1 MNIKMSIFFF
11 SFLFSFFCCNVSMC
25 TESCDDLL
33 LSLEKNDNAEAIRLI
48 NILDNY
54 ECRNQNGMTPLLLA
68 FHRPWLNTSDRKEII
83 ALLIEKKANVNAVV
97 ANVASVLDDMKGE
110 TPLMVASSLGM
121 EDIVKLLLSHG
132 ADINAQTDYGKSAVM
147 LAAEIGKG
155 NATIVKLLIDRGCN
169 LKIRTKTGEN
179 ILLAAIKG
187 SSGEKLETVK
197 ILIDKGVDV
206 NCKNDMG
213 ETSLQWAAFY
223 GHYVTVKLLIENGA
237 AINDADNKGKTCLMW
252 ASGGP
257 DPNANIVKLLIEN
270 KSDLDQKDKLGKTAY
285 FYALEDCN
293 TEIAQILA
301 DAGADTIPHN
311 RICKNIL
318 KKAKKEGCLPK
329 VQNNADSKS

>member
-97 ANVASVLDDMKGE
+97 ANVDSVLDDMKGE

-121 EDIVKLLLSHG
+121 EDIVKLLLDHG
-132 ADINAQTDYGKSAVM
+132 ADINAQTDYGETATM
-147 LAAEIGKG
+147 LAVEIGKG
-155 NATIVKLLIDRGCN
+155 NTTIVKLLIDRGAN
-169 LKIRTKTGEN
+169 LNLRTKKGSN
-179 ILLAAIKG
+179 ILLVAIKN

-197 ILIDKGVDV
+197 ILIDRGVDV
-206 NCKNDMG
+206 NSKNDME

-223 GHYVTVKLLIENGA
+223 GHYATVKLLIENGA
-237 AINDADNKGKTCLMW
+237 AINNADNKGKTCLMW

-257 DPNANIVKLLIEN
+257 DPNVNIVKLLIEN
-270 KSDLDQKDKLGKTAY
+270 KADLDQKDKLGKTAY